1 MIYKNLEEIE
11 VLYPLSGHSRL
22 PCDCDFAHIE
32 KNRRRRKGRVAKPSE
47 LVNLIENTDISNTF
61 QTVFVEHP
69 LTDDMTHDGT
79 PVVEVKDFKKGFD
92 PFLRPPSGIATMRGL
107 LLRRGQN
114 PRCRYS
120 MMGDYQLKFA
130 Y

>member
-1 MIYKNLEEIE
+1 MIHKNLEEIE

-22 PCDCDFAHIE
+22 PCDRDFAHIE
-32 KNRRRRKGRVAKPSE
+32 KNRRRKDRVVKPSE
-47 LVNLIENTDISNTF
+47 LVNLIEETDISNPF
-61 QTVFVEHP
+61 QTVFVEHH

-79 PVVEVKDFKKGFD
+79 SVVEVKDFKKGFD
-92 PFLRPPSGIATMRGL
+92 PFLRPPSGIAIMRGL

-120 MMGDYQLKFA
+120 MTGDYQLKFA
-130 Y
+130 

>member
-1 MIYKNLEEIE
+1 MIHKNFEEIE
-11 VLYPLSGHSRL
+11 VLYPLSGHCRL
-22 PCDCDFAHIE
+22 PCDRDFAHIE
-32 KNRRRRKGRVAKPSE
+32 KNRRRKDRVVKSFE
-47 LVNLIENTDISNTF
+47 WVNLIEETDISNPF
-61 QTVFVEHP
+61 QTVFVEHL

-92 PFLRPPSGIATMRGL
+92 PFLRPSSGIATMRGL
-107 LLRRGQN
+107 LFRRGQN

-120 MMGDYQLKFA
+120 MTGDYQLKFA

>member
-1 MIYKNLEEIE
+1 MIHKNLEKIE

-22 PCDCDFAHIE
+22 PCDRDFAHIE
-32 KNRRRRKGRVAKPSE
+32 KNRRKVRVVKPSE
-47 LVNLIENTDISNTF
+47 WVNLIKETDISNPF

-92 PFLRPPSGIATMRGL
+92 PFLRPPSGIATMIGL
-107 LLRRGQN
+107 LFRRGQN

-120 MMGDYQLKFA
+120 ITGDYQLKFT

>member
-1 MIYKNLEEIE
+1 M
-11 VLYPLSGHSRL
+11 G
-22 PCDCDFAHIE
+22 
-32 KNRRRRKGRVAKPSE
+32 
-47 LVNLIENTDISNTF
+47 NLIKETDTSNPF

-79 PVVEVKDFKKGFD
+79 PVVKVKDFKKGFD
-92 PFLRPPSGIATMRGL
+92 PFLRPSSGIATMRGL
-107 LLRRGQN
+107 LVRRGQN

-120 MMGDYQLKFA
+120 MTGDYQLKFA